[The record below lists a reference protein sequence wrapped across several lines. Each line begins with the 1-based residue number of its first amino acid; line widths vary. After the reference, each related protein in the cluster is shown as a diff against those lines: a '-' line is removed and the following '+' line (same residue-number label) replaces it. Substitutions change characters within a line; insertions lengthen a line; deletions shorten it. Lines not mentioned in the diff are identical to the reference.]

1 MAGYLPTW
9 VGILLAVGGAEIF
22 ARHGYGGGVGYEW
35 LAGLNFKNIDFSKS
49 NFENF
54 GYLFVWGRWGG
65 GGGEVTQFCSPLSL
79 IVEIRLHLIF
89 ILQNNH
95 L

>member
-49 NFENF
+49 FLFGGGDQIFYSENF
-54 GYLFVWGRWGG
+54 HKSARVATL
-65 GGGEVTQFCSPLSL
+65 TMIP
-79 IVEIRLHLIF
+79 I
-89 ILQNNH
+89 
-95 L
+95 

>member
-1 MAGYLPTW
+1 MAGHLPTW
-9 VGILLAVGGAEIF
+9 VGILLAVGGAEIS

-54 GYLFVWGRWGG
+54 GYLFVSGRW
-65 GGGEVTQFCSPLSL
+65 GEVTQFFSPLSL
-79 IVEIRLHLIF
+79 IVGLK
-89 ILQNNH
+89 
-95 L
+95 